1 MRITADL
8 RQMQSQKGM
17 RFVFRDDNENGQA
30 EGLENIDRKVEGNEM
45 RRIEVYDATADWLE
59 ELAEKNDTTVAE
71 VVMALVEQF
80 SDELEM

>member
-1 MRITADL
+1 
-8 RQMQSQKGM
+8 MQSQKGM
-17 RFVFRDDNENGQA
+17 RFVFRDVAKHRQTQTMERVDK
-30 EGLENIDRKVEGNEM
+30 KVEGNEM

>member
-1 MRITADL
+1 
-8 RQMQSQKGM
+8 
-17 RFVFRDDNENGQA
+17 
-30 EGLENIDRKVEGNEM
+30 M

-59 ELAEKNDTTVAE
+59 ELAEKNDATVAE